1 LTEIILTGNQY
12 VDNGVATIAALGNC
26 KGIEDLTLRKMK
38 NVDDHGMKLARNND
52 RPKSTRLTFQINS
65 ILTNLKFN
73 NNKNRLKNYA
83 KITTAILNNIG
94 HEQNE

>member
-1 LTEIILTGNQY
+1 MTEIILTANQY
-12 VDNGVATIAALGNC
+12 LDNGVATIAALGNC
-26 KGIEDLTLRKMK
+26 KDLTLRKMK

>member
-1 LTEIILTGNQY
+1 MTEIILTGNQY

-26 KGIEDLTLRKMK
+26 NGIEDLTLRKMK

-94 HEQNE
+94 HEENE